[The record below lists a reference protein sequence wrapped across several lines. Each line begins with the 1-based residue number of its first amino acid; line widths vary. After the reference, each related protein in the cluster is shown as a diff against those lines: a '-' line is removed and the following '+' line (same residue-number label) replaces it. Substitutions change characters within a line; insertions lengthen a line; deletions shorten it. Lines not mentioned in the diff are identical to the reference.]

1 MVLNNKPQMFTIYFP
16 STFFYD
22 RVCEKWG
29 PIINKMRLPYQSVV
43 DFMNSQIQ
51 TVTFP
56 GLNIDTP
63 TQQRNQY
70 EVVYPSGKELEVL
83 IDKSLRINFKLTES
97 YISYWILWDQVDIY
111 LHYGEWNKPYEREP
125 IWMEPIKLGFL
136 NDAGFTLT
144 EFEFREI
151 TPTALSE
158 LNLSYAASVASYNTF
173 SWSLHYNVFDIVA

>member
-22 RVCEKWG
+22 DVCRKWG

-56 GLNIDTP
+56 MLNVDTP
-63 TQQRNQY
+63 MQQRGQY
-70 EVVYPSGKELEVL
+70 EVAYPSGKELEVL

-97 YISYWILWDQVDIY
+97 YISYWILWDQMDIY
-111 LHYGEWNKPYEREP
+111 LHYGDKVNPREP
-125 IWMEPIKLGFL
+125 IWMEPIRLGFL
-136 NDAGFTLT
+136 NDAGFMLT
-144 EFEFREI
+144 EFLFREI
-151 TPTALSE
+151 TPVSLSE

-173 SWSLHYNVFDIVA
+173 TWTLHYNNFDIVA